1 MCKCVSKS
9 LRHQLRRNADYHAKP
24 TLSME
29 AFMHCGRFFLAATA
43 SIASNQ
49 QLRLQCQ
56 LFAGGE
62 DYLFVFVPTTDPYN
76 AKPIDLD
83 HFRFKAIVSQGGD
96 QIENIKITVS
106 YRSSGQALILQQA
119 TYLPP
124 FAKNQSLT
132 GKQQLYSP
140 DLGRELSYDCT
151 AMNAP

>member
-1 MCKCVSKS
+1 MLTFMPS
-9 LRHQLRRNADYHAKP
+9 QLCLLMRSCITAALF
-24 TLSME
+24 LS
-29 AFMHCGRFFLAATA
+29 ATA
-43 SIASNQ
+43 SLASNQ

-62 DYLFVFVPTTDPYN
+62 DYAFVFIPTVQPYI
-76 AKPIDLD
+76 AKPIDLER
-83 HFRFKAIVSQGGD
+83 FRFKAIVSQGSD
-96 QIENIKITVS
+96 QIEHIKITVS

-132 GKQQLYSP
+132 GRQQLYSP

-151 AMNAP
+151 VMDAP

>member
-1 MCKCVSKS
+1 MLNFMPS
-9 LRHQLRRNADYHAKP
+9 QLCLLMRSCITAALF
-24 TLSME
+24 LS
-29 AFMHCGRFFLAATA
+29 ATA
-43 SIASNQ
+43 SLASNQ

-62 DYLFVFVPTTDPYN
+62 DHAFVFAPTAHPYT
-76 AKPIDLD
+76 AKPIDLER
-83 HFRFKAIVSQGGD
+83 FRFKAIVSQGSN
-96 QIENIKITVS
+96 QIEHIKITVS

-132 GKQQLYSP
+132 GRQQLYSP

-151 AMNAP
+151 VMDSP